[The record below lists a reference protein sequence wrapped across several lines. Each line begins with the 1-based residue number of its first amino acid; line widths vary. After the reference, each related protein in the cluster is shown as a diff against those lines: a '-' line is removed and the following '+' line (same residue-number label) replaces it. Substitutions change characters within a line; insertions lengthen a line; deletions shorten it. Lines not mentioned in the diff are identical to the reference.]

1 MFPLGRYFEKKV
13 VNHEL
18 PLSTPAPSKLQFLL
32 SRIWL
37 KKRYKFCI
45 FSLIMTVL
53 FFSIFDLAIKKL
65 SLHLILLSQIKS
77 VQEIFLERPEF
88 ILNELIINVKNEK
101 LRDKIIETTDIVFPV
116 SSLTLNLEETRKSI
130 EELGG
135 ILKAKISIDD
145 SNRLIVNVVERSPA
159 IINKIGPRYF
169 VLDKNGSIINEIV
182 DRFEKPDLPLF
193 IGSGV
198 EKNIEEGLKLLLELG
213 MYTSRVNAL
222 SWVGNR
228 RWDILFDK
236 DRKIKLPSSKPLE
249 SLTKL
254 LVLDLRLNIL
264 SSDAPVIDLR
274 NEKFLIVLPKQ
285 DIDEQTKYMN
295 HFAETGA

>member
-1 MFPLGRYFEKKV
+1 VPL
-13 VNHEL
+13 
-18 PLSTPAPSKLQFLL
+18 Q
-32 SRIWL
+32 
-37 KKRYKFCI
+37 
-45 FSLIMTVL
+45 
-53 FFSIFDLAIKKL
+53 
-65 SLHLILLSQIKS
+65 
-77 VQEIFLERPEF
+77 
-88 ILNELIINVKNEK
+88 
-101 LRDKIIETTDIVFPV
+101 
-116 SSLTLNLEETRKSI
+116 
-130 EELGG
+130 
-135 ILKAKISIDD
+135 
-145 SNRLIVNVVERSPA
+145 RS
-159 IINKIGPRYF
+159 F